1 MRVVLDTASLVKRT
15 AHERAGLIGL
25 VESLSEIQASYK
37 PSPNVWSVNE
47 NLEHLALAEIYG
59 VSRIW
64 SAADGVRI
72 GKPVWVGEHT
82 NRGLSIDEIIART
95 WKPCET
101 APPGSTPRIGGPML
115 YWVEQLRVSQLV
127 LDRLESVLVGA
138 DLESIIFPHFI
149 SGPLDAMQ
157 RIDFLRFHIARHRNQ
172 IEQMMSSPEFPRAQ
186 GDKGT

>member
-1 MRVVLDTASLVKRT
+1 MRVVLDTASLIKRT
-15 AHERAGLIGL
+15 AHERASLIGL

-37 PSPNVWSVNE
+37 PSPNIWSVNE

-95 WKPCET
+95 WKPCEI
-101 APPGSTPRIGGPML
+101 APPGS
-115 YWVEQLRVSQLV
+115 QLV
-127 LDRLESVLVGA
+127 LNRLESVLDGA

-149 SGPLDAMQ
+149 SGPLDAVQ
-157 RIDFLRFHIARHRNQ
+157 RIDFLRFHIARHRSQ
-172 IEQMMSSPEFPRAQ
+172 IDQMMSSPEFPKIEEGQTEEGRETEEGQ
-186 GDKGT
+186 TN